1 MSVSAE
7 GYWALVEGFLATR
20 ASANTRSAYR
30 RDLTVLAAAL
40 GIGPPERPPAVFGV
54 EDDPAARAA
63 AAALAAVP
71 ASWWQGWRDGLDG
84 SGASRRRRV
93 AGVRAFCKW
102 WARLFALESP
112 VRDLAP
118 PGGVVDAH
126 RALGREIVALDQGQV
141 RAMCEAAAREPGPL
155 GARTHAL
162 IETLY
167 GLGLRASEAAALS
180 ISDCHLDDPDDPF
193 VIVHGKGA
201 RQRAVAV
208 PAVARQTL
216 LAYLRTG
223 RPELRARDRAP
234 RGDQSRHRDADAVFL
249 TSRGRRMGRAAVW
262 QAVQA
267 VAARAGL
274 LAEGQRVFP
283 HALRHSCGTHLIQ
296 SGVDIR
302 YVQAHLGHASPV
314 TTEIYTHVTAAH
326 LREDFD
332 RAHPRSR
339 RAREPVAPTG

>member
-1 MSVSAE
+1 MNVPAD

-20 ASANTRSAYR
+20 SSANTRSAYR
-30 RDLTVLAAAL
+30 RDLTLVAGAL
-40 GIGPPERPPAVFGV
+40 GLAPPDRAVTAFGV
-54 EDDPAARAA
+54 EEDPTARAA
-63 AAALAAVP
+63 AVALADVP
-71 ASWWQGWRDGLDG
+71 SLWWQGWRDGLEG
-84 SGASRRRRV
+84 TAASRRRRI

-112 VRDLAP
+112 VGDLTP

-126 RALGREIVALDQGQV
+126 RALGREIVALDQSQV
-141 RAMCEAAAREPGPL
+141 RGMCDAAAAMGGPL

-162 IETLY
+162 IEVLY
-167 GLGLRASEAAALS
+167 GLGLRAGEAAALNL
-180 ISDCHLDDPDDPF
+180 SDCHLDDPDDPY
-193 VIVHGKGA
+193 VLVHGKGA

-208 PAVARQTL
+208 PAIALVALR
-216 LAYLRTG
+216 AYLSVG
-223 RPELRARDRAP
+223 RPELRAADRTPRRDQAK
-234 RGDQSRHRDADAVFL
+234 HRDADAVFL
-249 TSRGRRMGRAAVW
+249 TVRGRRIGRGAVW
-262 QAVQA
+262 QVVQQ
-267 VAARAGL
+267 VAEASGL

-296 SGVDIR
+296 AGVDIR

-339 RAREPVAPTG
+339 RRVA

>member
-1 MSVSAE
+1 MSVSAD
-7 GYWALVEGFLATR
+7 GYWALVEGFLSTR
-20 ASANTRSAYR
+20 ASVNTRSAYR
-30 RDLTVLAAAL
+30 RDLTVLADGLGLVPSGRAAMT
-40 GIGPPERPPAVFGV
+40 FGV
-54 EDDPAARAA
+54 EDNPVARGAAQ
-63 AAALAAVP
+63 ALANIP
-71 ASWWQGWRDGLDG
+71 ASWWQGWRDGLEG
-84 SGASRRRRV
+84 TAASRRRRI

-112 VRDLAP
+112 VGDLTP

-126 RALGREIVALDQGQV
+126 RALGREVVALDQSQV
-141 RAMCEAAAREPGPL
+141 RAMCDAAAVMSGPL

-162 IETLY
+162 IEVLY
-167 GLGLRASEAAALS
+167 GLGLRASEAAALNL
-180 ISDCHLDDPDDPF
+180 SDCHLDDPADPYAL
-193 VIVHGKGA
+193 VLGKGA
-201 RQRAVAV
+201 KQRAVAI
-208 PAVARQTL
+208 PAIALQALR
-216 LAYLRTG
+216 AYLAVG
-223 RPELRARDRAP
+223 RPELRAADRTPRRD
-234 RGDQSRHRDADAVFL
+234 QTKHRDADAVFL
-249 TSRGRRMGRAAVW
+249 TVRGRRIGRAAVW
-262 QAVQA
+262 QAVQQ
-267 VAARAGL
+267 VAHAAGL

-339 RAREPVAPTG
+339 RRVA

>member
-1 MSVSAE
+1 MSVSAD
-7 GYWALVEGFLATR
+7 GYWALVDGFLSTR
-20 ASANTRSAYR
+20 ASVNTRSAYR
-30 RDLTVLAAAL
+30 RDLTVLADGLGLVPSGRAAMT
-40 GIGPPERPPAVFGV
+40 FGV
-54 EDDPAARAA
+54 EDNPVARGAAQ
-63 AAALAAVP
+63 ALANIP
-71 ASWWQGWRDGLDG
+71 ASWWQGWRDGLEG
-84 SGASRRRRV
+84 TAASRRRRI

-112 VRDLAP
+112 VGDLTP

-126 RALGREIVALDQGQV
+126 RALGREVVALDQSQV
-141 RAMCEAAAREPGPL
+141 RAMCDAAAAMSGPL

-162 IETLY
+162 IEVLY
-167 GLGLRASEAAALS
+167 GLGLRASEAAALNL
-180 ISDCHLDDPDDPF
+180 SDCHLDDPTDPYAL
-193 VIVHGKGA
+193 VLGKGA
-201 RQRAVAV
+201 KQRAVAI
-208 PAVARQTL
+208 PAIALQALR
-216 LAYLRTG
+216 AYLAVG
-223 RPELRARDRAP
+223 RPELRAADRTPRRD
-234 RGDQSRHRDADAVFL
+234 QTKHRDADAVFL
-249 TSRGRRMGRAAVW
+249 TVRGRRIGRAAVW
-262 QAVQA
+262 QAVQQ
-267 VAARAGL
+267 VAHAAGL

-339 RAREPVAPTG
+339 RRVA